1 MAFLKK
7 SLFLVLFLGIVSLSV
22 CEEEKR
28 EGEEKE
34 EKREEEEGKEENEDG
49 NEEHKEKRFL
59 GAILK
64 IGHALA
70 KTVLPMV
77 TNAFKPKQ

>member
-22 CEEEKR
+22 CEDEKR
-28 EGEEKE
+28 EEGEEEE
-34 EKREEEEGKEENEDG
+34 EKREEEEGKEENEEG
-49 NEEHKEKRFL
+49 NGEHKEKRFL
-59 GAILK
+59 GALIK
-64 IGHALA
+64 AVA

-77 TNAFKPKQ
+77 AKALNPGQ